1 MEPGKLKKNILNFAT
16 LLHRIREWELNFFPY
31 HSFTLTIIAYPAQVH
46 LSKMLKKIFLNTEF
60 IIYYVTTIQVEV
72 VNTYINL
79 WKYIQPT
86 YTK

>member
-1 MEPGKLKKNILNFAT
+1 MEPGKLKKKYFEFCHTASQDKRVGT
-16 LLHRIREWELNFFPY
+16 QFFPY

-79 WKYIQPT
+79 
-86 YTK
+86 